1 MTSHM
6 ASNLLSP
13 SMQLSQTFLR
23 LGIRRQIRSQSPS
36 ASSLIS
42 TCNRH
47 TLFTSSR
54 TQTSPNSTQHQLRQ
68 FTHSRSKMATNN
80 AAWIKAAKS
89 RPFVVE
95 PAPVWTP
102 EANEILVKNHAVA
115 INPVDGSLQAG
126 GWWPLNYPTM
136 LGQDVAGV
144 VAAVG
149 PGVTRFK
156 VGDRVVGHAV
166 GMATKRDQDNAFQEY
181 TILQINMTA
190 PLPDHVTFEKAAVLP
205 LALST
210 AACGLFQE
218 SNLKLQLPTV
228 PAPKPTGKTVIVW
241 GGASAV
247 GSNAIQLLVNAGYE
261 VITTASPKNF
271 EYAKKLGAS
280 QVFDYASPSVQDD
293 LIAALKGKTSGGA
306 LDCIGG
312 APQGILQQVLAAS
325 EGDKGISSTKR
336 GWPEPPA
343 GVQMYSI
350 FGTTLKDNAVGKAI
364 YNDFLP
370 KALETGTFVPAPEPV
385 VVGKGVDKIQEA
397 VDIINK
403 GVSAA
408 KIVVT
413 L

>member
-1 MTSHM
+1 M
-6 ASNLLSP
+6 ASSVLSP
-13 SMQLSQTFLR
+13 RVQLSQTFLR
-23 LGIRRQIRSQSPS
+23 LGIRRQSRPILLST
-36 ASSLIS
+36 SSLIS
-42 TCNRH
+42 SNNNQNH
-47 TLFTSSR
+47 TTFNNNIT
-54 TQTSPNSTQHQLRQ
+54 NSTQQQLRN
-68 FTHSRSKMATNN
+68 FTQTTSKMATNT

-102 EANEILVKNHAVA
+102 EANEILVKNHAIA
-115 INPVDGSLQAG
+115 INPVDGSLQAA

-136 LGQDVAGV
+136 LGQDVAGT
-144 VAAVG
+144 VAQVG
-149 PGVTRFK
+149 PGVTSFK

-181 TILQINMTA
+181 TIVQVNMAA
-190 PLPDHVTFEKAAVLP
+190 PLPDHIAFENAAVLP

-210 AACGLFQE
+210 AACGLFQD

-228 PAPKPTGKTVIVW
+228 PAQKPTGKTVIVW
-241 GGASAV
+241 GGASCV

-271 EYAKKLGAS
+271 DYVKKLGAS
-280 QVFDYASPSVQDD
+280 QVFDYKSPTVQED
-293 LIAALKGKTSGGA
+293 LIAALKGKTTGGA

-343 GVQMYSI
+343 GVQMFSI
-350 FGTTLKDNAVGKAI
+350 FGTTLKDNSIGKAI

-370 KALETGTFVPAPEPV
+370 AALKAGTFVPAPEPTI
-385 VVGKGVDKIQEA
+385 VGKGVDKIQDA
-397 VDIINK
+397 VDLVMK

-408 KIVVT
+408 KLVVT
-413 L
+413 V

>member
-1 MTSHM
+1 
-6 ASNLLSP
+6 
-13 SMQLSQTFLR
+13 
-23 LGIRRQIRSQSPS
+23 
-36 ASSLIS
+36 
-42 TCNRH
+42 
-47 TLFTSSR
+47 
-54 TQTSPNSTQHQLRQ
+54 
-68 FTHSRSKMATNN
+68 MATNT

-102 EANEILVKNHAVA
+102 EANEILVKNHAIA
-115 INPVDGSLQAG
+115 INPVDGSLQAA

-136 LGQDVAGV
+136 LGQDVAGT
-144 VAAVG
+144 VAQVG
-149 PGVTRFK
+149 PGVTSFK

-181 TILQINMTA
+181 TIVQVNMAA
-190 PLPDHVTFEKAAVLP
+190 PLPDHIAFENAAVLP

-210 AACGLFQE
+210 AACGLFQD

-228 PAPKPTGKTVIVW
+228 PAQKPTGKTVIVW
-241 GGASAV
+241 GGASCV

-271 EYAKKLGAS
+271 DYVKKLGAS
-280 QVFDYASPSVQDD
+280 QVFDYKSPTVQED
-293 LIAALKGKTSGGA
+293 LIAALKGKTTGGA

-343 GVQMYSI
+343 GVQMFSI
-350 FGTTLKDNAVGKAI
+350 FGTTLKDNSIGKAI

-370 KALETGTFVPAPEPV
+370 AALKAGTFVPAPEPTI
-385 VVGKGVDKIQEA
+385 VGKGVDKIQDA
-397 VDIINK
+397 VDLVMK

-408 KIVVT
+408 KLVVT
-413 L
+413 V

>member
-1 MTSHM
+1 
-6 ASNLLSP
+6 
-13 SMQLSQTFLR
+13 
-23 LGIRRQIRSQSPS
+23 
-36 ASSLIS
+36 
-42 TCNRH
+42 
-47 TLFTSSR
+47 
-54 TQTSPNSTQHQLRQ
+54 
-68 FTHSRSKMATNN
+68 MATNN

-115 INPVDGSLQAG
+115 INPVDGSLQAA
-126 GWWPLNYPTM
+126 GWWPLNYPTV

-149 PGVTRFK
+149 PGVTQFK

-190 PLPDHVTFEKAAVLP
+190 PLPDHVAFEKAAVLP

-210 AACGLFQE
+210 AACGLFQD
-218 SNLKLQLPTV
+218 SNLKLQLPAV
-228 PAPKPTGKTVIVW
+228 PPRAPTGKTVIVW

-247 GSNAIQLLVNAGYE
+247 GSNAIQLLVSAGYE
-261 VITTASPKNF
+261 VFATASPKNF
-271 EYAKKLGAS
+271 AYAKRLGAS
-280 QVFDYASPSVQDD
+280 QVFDYASPTVQDD
-293 LIAALKGKTSGGA
+293 LIKALKGKTTGGA

-312 APQGILQQVLAAS
+312 APQGVLQQVLAAS

-370 KALETGTFVPAPEPV
+370 AALAAGTFVPAPEPV
-385 VVGKGVDKIQEA
+385 VVGKGVGKIQEA
-397 VDIINK
+397 VDVVNK

>member
-1 MTSHM
+1 MS
-6 ASNLLSP
+6 
-13 SMQLSQTFLR
+13 
-23 LGIRRQIRSQSPS
+23 
-36 ASSLIS
+36 
-42 TCNRH
+42 
-47 TLFTSSR
+47 
-54 TQTSPNSTQHQLRQ
+54 
-68 FTHSRSKMATNN
+68 ATNN

-89 RPFVVE
+89 HPFVVE

-115 INPVDGSLQAG
+115 INPVDGSLQAA

-149 PGVTRFK
+149 PGVTSFK

-181 TILQINMTA
+181 TIVQTNMATL
-190 PLPDHVTFEKAAVLP
+190 LPDQIAYEKAAVLP
-205 LALST
+205 LAMST
-210 AACGLFQE
+210 ACCALYQDTH
-218 SNLKLQLPTV
+218 LKLQLPTV
-228 PAPKPTGKTVIVW
+228 PAQKPNGKTFIVW

-247 GSNAIQLLVNAGYE
+247 GSNAIQLAKNSGYE

-271 EYAKKLGAS
+271 EYVKKLGAS
-280 QVFDYASPSVQDD
+280 QVFDYASPTVQDD
-293 LIAALKGKTSGGA
+293 LINAMKGKTSAGA

-312 APQGILQQVLAAS
+312 APQGILQQVLAKS
-325 EGDKGISSTKR
+325 EGVKAVASTKR
-336 GWPEPPA
+336 GWPEPPE

-350 FGTTLKDNAVGKAI
+350 FGTTLKDNFVGKAI

-370 KALETGTFVPAPEPV
+370 AALAAGTYVPAPEPII
-385 VVGKGVDKIQEA
+385 VGKGVEKIQEA
-397 VDIINK
+397 VDLVKK

-408 KIVVT
+408 KLVVT

>member
-1 MTSHM
+1 MSFSIM
-6 ASNLLSP
+6 SP
-13 SMQLSQTFLR
+13 TGQLSQTFLR
-23 LGIRRQIRSQSPS
+23 LGVSRHFNPKVLS
-36 ASSLIS
+36 ASSLS
-42 TCNRH
+42 TTINHNTNSLNIYSFR
-47 TLFTSSR
+47 SSKNFAR
-54 TQTSPNSTQHQLRQ
+54 QQLRNFTQTTI
-68 FTHSRSKMATNN
+68 KMSATNN

-89 RPFVVE
+89 HPFVVE

-115 INPVDGSLQAG
+115 INPVDGSLQAA

-149 PGVTRFK
+149 PGVTSFK

-181 TILQINMTA
+181 TIVQTNMATL
-190 PLPDHVTFEKAAVLP
+190 LPDQIAYEKAAVLP
-205 LALST
+205 LAMST
-210 AACGLFQE
+210 ACCALYQDTH
-218 SNLKLQLPTV
+218 LKLQLPTV
-228 PAPKPTGKTVIVW
+228 PAQKPNGKTFIVW

-247 GSNAIQLLVNAGYE
+247 GSNAIQLAKNSGYE

-271 EYAKKLGAS
+271 EYVKKLGAS
-280 QVFDYASPSVQDD
+280 QVFDYASPTVQDD
-293 LIAALKGKTSGGA
+293 LINAMKGKTSAGA

-312 APQGILQQVLAAS
+312 APQGILQQVLAKS
-325 EGDKGISSTKR
+325 EGVKAVASTKR
-336 GWPEPPA
+336 GWPEPPE

-350 FGTTLKDNAVGKAI
+350 FGTTLKDNFVGKAI

-370 KALETGTFVPAPEPV
+370 AALAAGTYVPAPEPII
-385 VVGKGVDKIQEA
+385 VGKGVEKIQEA
-397 VDIINK
+397 VDLVKK

-408 KIVVT
+408 KLVVT